1 MKIVINGESVEV
13 NGDAVPQDSSG
24 GGEVYSTEET
34 RIGTWI
40 DGKPLYRK
48 CVEFTA
54 SVANAW
60 TNVLPLIPNADM
72 KMVDA
77 FIARTTGD
85 FTRVGQ
91 LGGVLSSIMYNVGS
105 GSEPNGLNYWTNHS
119 TMLGQWTAILS
130 YTKTT
135 D

>member
-48 CVEFTA
+48 TLVGT
-54 SVANAW
+54 S
-60 TNVLPLIPNADM
+60 P
-72 KMVDA
+72 
-77 FIARTTGD
+77 
-85 FTRVGQ
+85 GQ
-91 LGGVLSSIMYNVGS
+91 LRANDKQPPCRISFL
-105 GSEPNGLNYWTNHS
+105 
-119 TMLGQWTAILS
+119 
-130 YTKTT
+130 
-135 D
+135 